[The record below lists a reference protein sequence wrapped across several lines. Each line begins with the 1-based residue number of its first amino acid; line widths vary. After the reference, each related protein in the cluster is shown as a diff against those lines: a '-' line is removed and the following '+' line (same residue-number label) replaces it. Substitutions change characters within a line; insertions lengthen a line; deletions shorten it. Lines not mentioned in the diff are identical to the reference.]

1 MDNKIDLSSITCE
14 LTAADLLEKNK
25 SDDKSE
31 DKFDDKSEDKS
42 VDKSVDKSEDKSF
55 NKPKRMRCHL
65 CNKKLKMIHFTC
77 KCEYNFCINHHNPHT
92 HNCLYDYKKEREKEI
107 EKNNPKLGC
116 KLEKI

>member
-25 SDDKSE
+25 SDDKLV
-31 DKFDDKSEDKS
+31 DKSEVKS
-42 VDKSVDKSEDKSF
+42 VDKSF
-55 NKPKRMRCHL
+55 NKSKRMRCHL

-77 KCEYNFCINHHNPHT
+77 KCEHNFCINHHNPHT

-107 EKNNPKLGC
+107 EKNNPKLGY
-116 KLEKI
+116 KLVKI